1 MKKMKKII
9 TLMLAAILTLSL
21 CCCGKEKD
29 GKKEDTDYGPG
40 SNVITSAKIGD
51 TYCKFDAY
59 KNPGGQETGAVFK
72 ILIPKEKVSDK
83 KNVEIEITL
92 ADEWKISDESN
103 CIVSIANNSLVLDLS
118 VDDPQLIAFIESNSY
133 KRTYHL
139 VLDQ

>member
-1 MKKMKKII
+1 MKKFI
-9 TLMLAAILTLSL
+9 TLMLAIVLIFTLCS
-21 CCCGKEKD
+21 CGS
-29 GKKEDTDYGPG
+29 KKEEGEKDYGPG

-92 ADEWKISDESN
+92 ADEWKVSEESN

-118 VDDPQLIAFIESNSY
+118 VDDPKLVVFAGSDAY
-133 KRTYHL
+133 TRTYHL
-139 VLDQ
+139 ILDQYKEV

>member
-9 TLMLAAILTLSL
+9 ALMLAAILTLSL
-21 CCCGKEKD
+21 CCCGKDKD

-51 TYCKFDAY
+51 TYCAFDAY

-92 ADEWKISDESN
+92 ADEWKVSEESN

-118 VDDPQLIAFIESNSY
+118 MDDPQLIAFIKSNSY